1 MNIMHLFLS
10 SEQKNEKVI
19 DMIKILAV
27 DMDGTCLDSQGQMAP
42 ETVQAL
48 KEASERGVLVV
59 PTTGRNVNCLP
70 KALKNQDF
78 YRYIISSNGSLVV
91 DTYENRIIFEA
102 CFDAETGAEIL
113 GKTKGMLIFK
123 AAHIDRDFHTQ
134 GRILQYMVKRFFK
147 DSTANIIY
155 VRNLKKFIRKSNKKI
170 EEFQFFYKDEG
181 YRERIKEILAD
192 YPEITVAHS
201 KGYAEIYNKKGSK
214 GTALLALGEELGIT
228 ADEIACIGD
237 EENDISMFD
246 VAGLPMA
253 MGNAIDAIKERAK
266 VILPTNE
273 EKGVVTAVYD
283 YILK

>member
-1 MNIMHLFLS
+1 
-10 SEQKNEKVI
+10 
-19 DMIKILAV
+19 MIKILAV
-27 DMDGTCLDSQGQMAP
+27 DMDGTCLDSNGQMAP
-42 ETVQAL
+42 ETLQAL
-48 KEASERGVLVV
+48 KTAAEKGVLVV

-91 DTYENRIIFEA
+91 DTQENEILFEA

-113 GKTKGMLIFK
+113 RKTKGMQIFK

-134 GRILQYMVKRFFK
+134 GRILQLMVKKFFK
-147 DSTANIIY
+147 DNSVNIIY
-155 VRNLKKFIRKSNKKI
+155 VRNMKKFIRKNNKRI
-170 EEFQFFYKDEG
+170 EEIQFFYKEDEG
-181 YRERIKEILAD
+181 YRSRIKEIIAD
-192 YPEITVAHS
+192 YPEITVAFS

-214 GTALLALGEELGIT
+214 GTALLALGEALGIS

-246 VAGLPMA
+246 VAGFPMA
-253 MGNAIDAIKERAK
+253 MGNGIEAVKERAK
-266 VILPTNE
+266 VILPTND
-273 EKGVVTAVYD
+273 EKGVVSAIYD

>member
-1 MNIMHLFLS
+1 
-10 SEQKNEKVI
+10 
-19 DMIKILAV
+19 MIKILAV
-27 DMDGTCLDSQGQMAP
+27 DMDGTCLDSKGKMAP

-48 KEASERGVLVV
+48 KTASERGVLVV

-91 DTYENRIIFEA
+91 DMQENKILFEA
-102 CFDAETGAEIL
+102 CIDSDTAAEIL
-113 GKTKGMLIFK
+113 SKMKGMLVFK
-123 AAHIDRDFHTQ
+123 AAHMDRDYYTQ
-134 GRILQYMVKRFFK
+134 GKILQYMVKRFFDD
-147 DSTANIIY
+147 DSANIIK
-155 VRNLKKFIRKSNKKI
+155 VTNLKRYIKKEGKMI
-170 EEFQFFYKDEG
+170 EEFQFFYKNEN
-181 YRERIKEILAD
+181 YRKKIKEILAS

-214 GTALLALGEELGIT
+214 GTALLALGESLGIT

-253 MGNAIDAIKERAK
+253 MGNGIKAIKDRAK
-266 VILPTNE
+266 IILPTND
-273 EKGVVTAVYD
+273 EKGVAEAIYKH
-283 YILK
+283 ILPMNT

>member
-1 MNIMHLFLS
+1 
-10 SEQKNEKVI
+10 
-19 DMIKILAV
+19 MIKILAV
-27 DMDGTCLDSQGQMAP
+27 DMDGTCLDSKGQMAP
-42 ETVQAL
+42 ETVSAL

-59 PTTGRNVNCLP
+59 PTTGRCINCLP

-78 YRYIISSNGSLVV
+78 YRYIVSSNGSLVV
-91 DTYENRIIFEA
+91 DMQDKRTVFEA
-102 CFDAETGAEIL
+102 CIDSETAAQIL
-113 GKTKGMLIFK
+113 EKTEGMLLFK
-123 AAHIDRDFHTQ
+123 AAHMERDFYTQ
-134 GRILQYMVKRFFK
+134 GKILQFFVKKFFK
-147 DSTANIIY
+147 DSSVNIFY
-155 VRNLKKFIRKSNKKI
+155 VRKLKDYILDYDCQV
-170 EEFQFFYKDEG
+170 EELQLFYKESEG
-181 YRERIKEILAD
+181 YRKKIKKILTD

-214 GTALLALGEELGIT
+214 GTALLALGETLGIT

-253 MGNAIDAIKERAK
+253 MGNAIQAIKERAK
-266 VILPTNE
+266 VILPTND

>member
-1 MNIMHLFLS
+1 MKRMIY
-10 SEQKNEKVI
+10 VI
-19 DMIKILAV
+19 KLLAI
-27 DMDGTCLDSQGQMAP
+27 DMDGTCLDSKGKMAS
-42 ETVQAL
+42 ETVKAL
-48 KEASERGVLVV
+48 KTASEKGVLVV

-91 DTYENRIIFEA
+91 DTLEDRIL
-102 CFDAETGAEIL
+102 FDACIESDVAADILRRTG
-113 GKTKGMLIFK
+113 GMLIFK
-123 AAHIDRDFHTQ
+123 AAHIDRDYYTQ
-134 GRILQYMVKRFFK
+134 GFLLQYMVKRFF
-147 DSTANIIY
+147 DDETADIIR
-155 VRNLKKFIRKSNKKI
+155 VRNLESYIRKRGKPI

-181 YRERIKEILAD
+181 YRARIKEILAP

-201 KGYAEIYNKKGSK
+201 KGYAEIYNRKGSK
-214 GTALLALGEELGIT
+214 GTALLALGEALGIT
-228 ADEIACIGD
+228 ADEIACVGD

-266 VILPTNE
+266 VILPTND

-283 YILK
+283 YVLK

>member
-1 MNIMHLFLS
+1 
-10 SEQKNEKVI
+10 
-19 DMIKILAV
+19 MIKILAV
-27 DMDGTCLDSQGQMAP
+27 DMDGTCLDSNGQMAP

-48 KEASERGVLVV
+48 KLASERGVLVV

-70 KALKNQDF
+70 KALKNQSF

-91 DTYENRIIFEA
+91 DMKENKILFEA
-102 CFDAETGAEIL
+102 CFDAETGVEIL
-113 GKTKGMLIFK
+113 EKTKGMLIFK

-134 GRILQYMVKRFFK
+134 GKILQMLVKKFFK
-147 DSTANIIY
+147 DNSVNIIY
-155 VRNLKKFIRKSNKKI
+155 VRKLKSFIKKKNKKI
-170 EEFQFFYKDEG
+170 EEFQFFYKEDES
-181 YRERIKEILAD
+181 YRRKIKKILES
-192 YPEITVAHS
+192 YPEITVAFS

-214 GTALLALGEELGIT
+214 GTALLALGEALGIT

-266 VILPTNE
+266 VILPTND

>member
-1 MNIMHLFLS
+1 
-10 SEQKNEKVI
+10 
-19 DMIKILAV
+19 MIKILAV
-27 DMDGTCLDSQGQMAP
+27 DMDGTCLDSNGQMAP
-42 ETVQAL
+42 ETVKAL

-70 KALKNQDF
+70 KALKNQSF

-91 DTYENRIIFEA
+91 DTLENRMIFEA

-113 GKTKGMLIFK
+113 SKTRGMLIFK

-134 GRILQYMVKRFFK
+134 GKILQKLVKKFFK
-147 DSTANIIY
+147 DNSVNIIY
-155 VRNLKKFIRKSNKKI
+155 VRNLKSYIRKKNKQI
-170 EEFQFFYKDEG
+170 EEFQFFYKEDES
-181 YRERIKEILAD
+181 YRKKIKKILED
-192 YPEITVAHS
+192 YPEITVAFS

-214 GTALLALGEELGIT
+214 GTALLALGEALGIT

-253 MGNAIDAIKERAK
+253 MGNAIQPIKDRAK
-266 VILPTNE
+266 VILPTND
-273 EKGVVTAVYD
+273 EKGVVTAIYD